1 MLLSKGQKRF
11 MAEIKSGSCSL
22 SEQTL
27 VTIIAVYAP
36 QARTVVEKCLQLPA
50 GSTVWQALQAAGFS
64 ELPEVQAMLQA
75 AEPDAKAQA
84 AGGWACGVWGKQVA
98 PEHVLRDGDRVE
110 LYRPLLVD
118 PKTARRERFA
128 RQGARTTGLFQ
139 RRRVLSNKDSA

>member
-1 MLLSKGQKRF
+1 
-11 MAEIKSGSCSL
+11 MAETKSGSCPL

-36 QARTVVEKCLQLPA
+36 QARKVVEKHLQLPV

-64 ELPEVQAMLQA
+64 ELPQVQVMHQAMLQA

-139 RRRVLSNKDSA
+139 RRRVLSDKDSA